1 MLGFPPPPFGLNP
14 HQEPDAWKWI
24 PGSQTNPP
32 KPPPNLGVPTF
43 AEIQKV
49 CDPEIQR
56 HPFPKSKSELDAQLE
71 ELRYLAR
78 LLDDAGK
85 VSSTSTTSPR
95 KPISIFL
102 QRRPQPIGAVHDEL
116 RAETAPVILT
126 GRELARWFEKDT
138 PNLAFSH
145 ALNYLIVKENPT
157 LKWSPPRQA
166 QVWTALNLAI
176 YTALLAAWHYKWNE
190 PTTKFK
196 PRPAEV
202 NKTIPVLYDFKLD
215 GSPVTTPPTF
225 PGTPRHPS
233 YPSGHSAVA
242 GAACELL
249 SLYFVTYRSEFD
261 NLADNAG
268 LARMWA
274 GIHYRADHEFGV
286 AIGRAIGKLIYAR
299 VNP

>member
-1 MLGFPPPPFGLNP
+1 MTTFALKPY
-14 HQEPDAWKWI
+14 QEPDAWKWI
-24 PGSQTNPP
+24 PGSETNPP
-32 KPPPNLGVPTF
+32 KPPPNLGVPTL

-49 CDPEIQR
+49 CDPEIKR
-56 HPFPKSKSELDAQLE
+56 HPFPKDGAELDAQLQ
-71 ELRYLAR
+71 ELRILAG
-78 LLDDAGK
+78 LLDDPNA
-85 VSSTSTTSPR
+85 VANASPLR
-95 KPISIFL
+95 KPISAFL
-102 QRRPQPIGAVHDEL
+102 QRRPQPLGAVYDEL

-138 PNLAFSH
+138 PNLAYAH
-145 ALNYLIVKENPT
+145 ALNYLIYKENPA
-157 LKWSPPRQA
+157 LKLSPPKQA
-166 QVWTALNLAI
+166 QIWTALNLAI

-190 PTTKFK
+190 PSTKFK
-196 PRPAEV
+196 PRPCETDPFQNDPA
-202 NKTIPVLYDFKLD
+202 KRLSVLYDFKPD
-215 GSPVTTPPTF
+215 GSPVTTPQPF

-233 YPSGHSAVA
+233 YPSGHSAIA

-249 SLYFVTYRSEFD
+249 SLYFAAYRSDFD